1 MEQKISLSKSEI
13 LLTTDDSFSKEVIAL
28 FLPGISGQ
36 AFSPRFQPLV
46 DVCGDLKLSI
56 ARMEAWKDVSDVK
69 TKTWAYFI
77 GALDEVLEHLLNLG
91 YSKII
96 TVGKSFGGGLL
107 LSYHHKNIYKK
118 ILWAPAIGVGELD
131 TFTKQKEVNLSDIV
145 SLLDIQL
152 DQNFVK
158 EDSSE
163 ICIIHGTKDT
173 SIPLENSRHIVAFA
187 QRGTL
192 VEIEDADH
200 SFKTPEEERRL
211 MEATR
216 GFLLNN

>member
-13 LLTTDDSFSKEVIAL
+13 LLTTRDSFSKEVIVL

-46 DVCGDLKLSI
+46 DVCGDVNLPI
-56 ARMEAWKDVSDVK
+56 ARMEAWTSESDVK
-69 TKTWAYFI
+69 TKTWTYFLE
-77 GALDEVLEHLLNLG
+77 ALDEVFEHLVGLG
-91 YSKII
+91 YKKII

-107 LSYHHKNIYKK
+107 LSYHNENIFRK
-118 ILWAPAIGVGELD
+118 ILWAPAIGMGEVD
-131 TFTKQKEVNLSDIV
+131 TFTKQKDISLSEIQ
-145 SLLDIQL
+145 SLLDIKL

-158 EDSSE
+158 EDPSE
-163 ICIIHGTKDT
+163 ICIIHGTKDIT
-173 SIPLENSRHIVAFA
+173 IPLENSRHIVAAA
-187 QRGTL
+187 QHGTL
-192 VEIEDADH
+192 IEIENADH

>member
-1 MEQKISLSKSEI
+1 M
-13 LLTTDDSFSKEVIAL
+13 L

-36 AFSPRFQPLV
+36 VFSPRFQPLV

-56 ARMEAWKDVSDVK
+56 ARMEAWKNESEVK
-69 TKTWAYFI
+69 TKTWAHFLE
-77 GALDEVLEHLLNLG
+77 ALDEVSEHLAGLG

-96 TVGKSFGGGLL
+96 VVGKSFGGVLL

-118 ILWAPAIGVGELD
+118 ILWAPAIGMGEVD
-131 TFTKQKEVNLSDIV
+131 TFTKQKDISLSEIQ

-152 DQNFVK
+152 DQNFIK
-158 EDSSE
+158 EDPSE
-163 ICIIHGTKDT
+163 ICIIHGTKDIT
-173 SIPLENSRHIVAFA
+173 IPLENSRHIVASA
-187 QRGTL
+187 QHGTL
-192 VEIEDADH
+192 IEIENADH

-216 GFLLNN
+216 NFLLNN

>member
-1 MEQKISLSKSEI
+1 MEQKTSLSKSEI
-13 LLTTDDSFSKEVIAL
+13 LLTTDDSFSKEVIVL

-46 DVCGDLKLSI
+46 DECGELKLSI

-69 TKTWAYFI
+69 TKTWTHFL
-77 GALDEVLEHLLNLG
+77 GALDEVFEYLVNLG

-118 ILWAPAIGVGELD
+118 ILWAPAIGVGEVD
-131 TFTKQKEVNLSDIV
+131 TFTKQKDVSLSEIQ

-152 DQNFVK
+152 DQNFIK

-163 ICIIHGTKDT
+163 ICTIHGTKDT
-173 SIPLENSRHIVAFA
+173 SIPLENSRHIVASA
-187 QRGTL
+187 QHGTL
-192 VEIEDADH
+192 IEIENADH
-200 SFKTPEEERRL
+200 SFKTPEEEGLL

-216 GFLLNN
+216 SFLLKN